1 MLIINIF
8 KRGEYLICL
17 LFFLLNCIAFTL
29 CKDHIKN
36 QLLIFIYKVN
46 FSILLIYYFYCIF
59 MESEFDTHCFKIIQM
74 HFENYI
80 SIVSLMINLAAIITI
95 LIFFSLCMRFLNY
108 QLTCDFYTK
117 QFNPRNKCEI
127 YKINNNKNLPYQL
140 LYSFNPEKNK
150 YTIAFTNIDEYMT
163 PLTCSDID
171 ILLNNN
177 NEEFQ
182 QIYLGEN
189 IYYIYYC
196 DVKFQSKKFL
206 FDQVRC
212 CTNTLFPEILII
224 LHMYL
229 SVRYYILINIY
240 FKNIKPNINA
250 NIILLK
256 KIY

>member
-29 CKDHIKN
+29 CKDYIKN

-117 QFNPRNKCEI
+117 QFNPRNKCKI

-212 CTNTLFPEILII
+212 CTNTLFPEILI
-224 LHMYL
+224 H
-229 SVRYYILINIY
+229 
-240 FKNIKPNINA
+240 
-250 NIILLK
+250 
-256 KIY
+256 